1 MITQKIQ
8 KGNLLVAEPSVLTDS
23 SFNRAIIILTE
34 HNEEGSVGFVLNKQ
48 SEYLVKD
55 LVFEID
61 CDFRVYIGG
70 PVENDNLYFIHSL
83 PHLIPE
89 SIEISK
95 GIYWGGN
102 YEAVKAY
109 LEKGLIKKNE
119 IRFFLGYSGWSSEQ
133 LEAEIKENTWVLIE
147 NTYKNL
153 FSINDSKGWK
163 EKLLEMG
170 GKYRLWANSPED
182 PNLN

>member
-23 SFNRAIIILTE
+23 SFNRAIILLTE
-34 HNEEGSVGFVLNKQ
+34 HNEEGSVGFILNKP
-48 SEYLVKD
+48 SKYVLKD

-61 CDFRVYIGG
+61 CDFRVYSGG
-70 PVENDNLYFIHSL
+70 PVENDNLYFIHNQ
-83 PHLIPE
+83 PNLIPD

-95 GIYWGGN
+95 DLFWGGN
-102 YEAVKAY
+102 YEAVKTY
-109 LEKGLIKKNE
+109 LEKGMIKKNE
-119 IRFFLGYSGWSSEQ
+119 IRFFLGYSGWDAEQ
-133 LEAEIKENTWVLIE
+133 LEIEIKENTWVLVE

-153 FSINDSKGWK
+153 FSINDSEGWK

-170 GKYRLWANSPED
+170 GKYRLWANAPED
-182 PNLN
+182 PHLN